1 MALIHVNDE
10 NFKKEVLDFDG
21 TVLVDFFA
29 QWCAPCRM
37 LAPIMEEIAQGYKVC
52 KIDVDEAPAIA
63 QMFQIQSIPTLMVF
77 TGGRLVNQAVGYM
90 PKEEILKM
98 L

>member
-29 QWCAPCRM
+29 QWCGPCQM

-52 KIDVDEAPAIA
+52 KVDVDEAPAIA

-77 TGGRLVNQAVGYM
+77 TNGRLVNQAVGYM